1 MLGGLE
7 TNSWPGSHLAYWPK
21 HIHEGRIS
29 STDSL
34 FFSFIF
40 LSLLLCQPST
50 MSSLT
55 YRQRTKT
62 NTNQSEVEGACEA
75 GFLGNIVC
83 SLLLLPP
90 HPMSWSS
97 WAVAAAAD
105 SHNPNRSICVLPQKP
120 CFLFQIRHK
129 KRFPPLGSKVQVTFF
144 TLDRPSLPLHII
156 LCFPAL
162 HGGEKNLQH
171 VIVLSVF
178 SACHRRHN

>member
-21 HIHEGRIS
+21 HNHKGTIW

-34 FFSFIF
+34 FFSFIY

-55 YRQRTKT
+55 YRQST
-62 NTNQSEVEGACEA
+62 NKHKPERSWRH
-75 GFLGNIVC
+75 FFGNIVC

-90 HPMSWSS
+90 RPMSRSR
-97 WAVAAAAD
+97 WAVATAAD
-105 SHNPNRSICVLPQKP
+105 NHKPNRSICVLPQKP

-144 TLDRPSLPLHII
+144 TLDRTSLPLHII

-162 HGGEKNLQH
+162 HGGDRNLQH
-171 VIVLSVF
+171 VIVLNVF
-178 SACHRRHN
+178 WDMP